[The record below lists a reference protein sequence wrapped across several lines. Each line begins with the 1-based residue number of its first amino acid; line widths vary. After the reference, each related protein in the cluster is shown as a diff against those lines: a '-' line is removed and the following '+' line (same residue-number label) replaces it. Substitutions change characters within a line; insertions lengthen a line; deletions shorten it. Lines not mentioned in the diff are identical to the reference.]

1 MWLHQQEAGRRDS
14 SFDQEASGSS
24 SPSTSSGPSASAMS
38 WQKRMV
44 LRALGPAGG
53 RHVHCPFLTGDG
65 CFGAALGCCGG
76 CFMWLVGHAHGICVC
91 VAIGALSEEALR
103 RTKHRPTT
111 HRSPFSSSG
120 EDSSSD
126 DGGALRGLDAEAIER
141 STVLSTVGKKTV
153 VGKGVHLGAAAE
165 EHCKCMICVE
175 PFAKGDSLRTL
186 PCLHRYHRH
195 CIDEWL
201 RRSCQCPICKHDVT
215 QTSPRRDCPQGSR
228 ARSLSGGFTAVTRF
242 RRRPWR
248 RSLPRSGAGS
258 FREALERTAR

>member
-1 MWLHQQEAGRRDS
+1 MDQQEAGRRDS
-14 SFDQEASGSS
+14 MSFDHEASASVSS
-24 SPSTSSGPSASAMS
+24 LISSGPSASAMS

-53 RHVHCPFLTGDG
+53 RHVHCPFLTGAG

-76 CFMWLVGHAHGICVC
+76 CFLWLVGHAHGICVC

-103 RTKHRPTT
+103 RTKHRATT

-126 DGGALRGLDAEAIER
+126 DGRAPRGLEADAIER
-141 STVLSTVGKKTV
+141 STVVSTVGKKSADHAGGDT
-153 VGKGVHLGAAAE
+153 E

-186 PCLHRYHRH
+186 PCLHRYHRC

-201 RRSCQCPICKHDVT
+201 RRSCLCPICKHDVT
-215 QTSPRRDCPQGSR
+215 ATSPRRESPQGSR
-228 ARSLSGGFTAVTRF
+228 TRALSGGFTAVTRF

-258 FREALERTAR
+258 FREALERTTR